1 MGVGCV
7 IMNTLSRTMT
17 GIVAIALGLF
27 LVFYSLFSSY
37 WVLVYGVPILIIG
50 VVILF
55 NSGEDK
61 IERVRVK
68 VKDREVKNK

>member
-27 LVFYSLFSSY
+27 LVFFSLFSSY

>member
-17 GIVAIALGLF
+17 GIVAIVLGLF

>member
-1 MGVGCV
+1 
-7 IMNTLSRTMT
+7 MT

>member
-1 MGVGCV
+1 
-7 IMNTLSRTMT
+7 MNTLSRTMT